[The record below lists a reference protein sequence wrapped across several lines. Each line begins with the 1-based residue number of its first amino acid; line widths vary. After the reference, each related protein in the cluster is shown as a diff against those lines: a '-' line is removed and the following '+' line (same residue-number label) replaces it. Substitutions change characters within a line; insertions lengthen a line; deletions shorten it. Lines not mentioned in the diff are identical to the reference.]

1 MLKTIT
7 SIILVL
13 IAVVAGFY
21 LSSFLQT
28 NSGHLY
34 ATVNRALIP
43 APKELV
49 IPSLQVRAPIEAV
62 GKTED
67 GAMDVP
73 QNVWNVAW
81 YEPGPKPGEKGQA
94 VIAGHYDSKTG
105 PAVFVYLSKL
115 QLGDEVQIIDT
126 SGKTKT
132 FVVYNKEIY
141 DRDSFPISQVFG
153 DADAPYLNLITCD
166 GIFNKQAET
175 YSKRIV
181 VFTRLKPS

>member
-7 SIILVL
+7 TVILVL
-13 IAVVAGFY
+13 MAVAAGFY
-21 LSSFLQT
+21 FSSFLQT
-28 NSGHLY
+28 NSSHIY

-43 APKELV
+43 APKELI
-49 IPSLQVRAPIEAV
+49 IPSLQVRAPIESV

-81 YEPGPKPGEKGQA
+81 YEPGPKPGENGQA

-115 QLGDEVQIIDT
+115 QIGDEVHIVDT
-126 SGKTKT
+126 RGKIKK

-141 DRDSFPISQVFG
+141 NKDAFPVSQVFG
-153 DADAPYLNLITCD
+153 NADAPYLNLITCD
-166 GIFNKQAET
+166 GIFNKQADT

-181 VFTRLKPS
+181 VFTRLKPN

>member
-1 MLKTIT
+1 MLKTVAT
-7 SIILVL
+7 IILV
-13 IAVVAGFY
+13 IFAVVAGFY
-21 LSSFLQT
+21 LSSFVQT
-28 NSGHLY
+28 NSSHLY

-49 IPSLQVRAPIEAV
+49 IPSLQIRAPIEAV
-62 GKTED
+62 GKTKD

-81 YEPGPKPGEKGQA
+81 YEPGPKPGENGQA

-115 QLGDEVQIIDT
+115 QIGDTVQIVDARGNT
-126 SGKTKT
+126 RT

-141 DRDSFPISQVFG
+141 NREAFPISSVFG

-181 VFTRLKPS
+181 IFTKLKQS